1 MIQAEIL
8 KPMAVLA
15 MWTMVMWVWMYAVR
29 IPAINK
35 LPKPTE
41 AGADQGWTGA
51 MLENILPREV
61 QWKAHNYNHLHEAP
75 TVFYAVALALAMIG
89 SGDGMNAKIAWV
101 YVALRIVHSIF
112 QATVNKVA
120 PRFILFALSSLCLI
134 ALCLHLLL
142 ALYY

>member
-15 MWTMVMWVWMYAVR
+15 MWTMIMWVWMYAVR

-89 SGDGMNAKIAWV
+89 AGDGLNAKIAWA
-101 YVALRIVHSIF
+101 YVGLRIVHSIY
-112 QATVNKVA
+112 QSTINRV
-120 PRFILFALSSLCLI
+120 PLRFILFALSSLCLI

-142 ALYY
+142 ALYH